1 MTIEIGVI
9 IATASFIIGFFT
21 FFNRNRDKDV
31 KSPATESAII
41 RQKLDNIGQ
50 SVDSIRIDFKA
61 SDQRWTALSK
71 TVIRIDKSTK
81 QAHKRIDQIEKKGE
95 I

>member
-9 IATASFIIGFFT
+9 IATASVIIGFFT
-21 FFNRNRDKDV
+21 FNRNRDKDV
-31 KSPATESAII
+31 KSDATESAII
-41 RQKLDNIGQ
+41 RTKLDNIGQ